1 MFSLDPS
8 CIVLFSLFKL
18 GAGTA
23 LPGLV
28 AAKFGAVV
36 TLSEMATDDLHLLE
50 HLRES
55 CVLNGLKPGVDIT
68 VMELTWGIFSTSIL
82 ELPPQDVVLGSDC
95 FYDTKGMC
103 GLKSYTSLCRA

>member
-1 MFSLDPS
+1 MFSQDTS
-8 CIVLFSLFKL
+8 YIILFPLFKL

-28 AAKFGAVV
+28 AAKCGALV
-36 TLSEMATDDLHLLE
+36 TLSDMVTDDSHLLG

-55 CVLNGLKPGVDIT
+55 CVLNDLRPGVDIT
-68 VMELTWGIFSTSIL
+68 VMELTWGIFSTSLL
-82 ELPPQDVVLGSDC
+82 ELAPQDVILGSDC

-103 GLKSYTSLCRA
+103 GMKL